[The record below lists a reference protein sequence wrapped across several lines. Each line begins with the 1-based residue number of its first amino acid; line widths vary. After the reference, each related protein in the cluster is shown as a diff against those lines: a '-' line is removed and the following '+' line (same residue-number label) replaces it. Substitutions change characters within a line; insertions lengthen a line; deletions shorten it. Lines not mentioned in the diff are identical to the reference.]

1 MRRPIVLLR
10 SACLSLCLSP
20 PVWAAPPPALLEQ
33 VQRLS
38 ELLRDGYASWYREAT
53 ETQTLQPDAGQTL
66 LLVLF
71 TVEGFGGGNRHTQ
84 YLAAFEAGEGAGG
97 KPYYTLLDVIAIGG
111 KGWRAIEKLQAR
123 ATRGRTPIEKLQARA
138 TRGRT
143 PGEIV
148 LSLPAKVVGPDDAP
162 NFPGRPASVRLSLR
176 DGRFSKQAGAR

>member
-10 SACLSLCLSP
+10 SACLSLGLCLSP

-97 KPYYTLLDVIAIGG
+97 KPYYMLLDVIAIGG

-123 ATRGRTPIEKLQARA
+123 AA
-138 TRGRT
+138 RGRT

-176 DGRFSKQAGAR
+176 DGRFSEQAGAR

>member
-20 PVWAAPPPALLEQ
+20 PAWAAPPPALLEQ

-111 KGWRAIEKLQAR
+111 KGGRA
-123 ATRGRTPIEKLQARA
+123 IEKLQARA

-176 DGRFSKQAGAR
+176 DGRFSEQAGAR